1 MTKED
6 FLYALENENLIHLER
21 DEDTQKILVEE
32 TLENRD
38 CETWCR
44 LRHWERLDI
53 KTIVRI
59 IDEIWGFDD

>member
-6 FLYALENENLIHLER
+6 FLYALENENLIHCER

-38 CETWCR
+38 CET
-44 LRHWERLDI
+44 
-53 KTIVRI
+53 
-59 IDEIWGFDD
+59 